1 MSRSGQYSGGD
12 RSSRGGGARF
22 SEGTPVSRIKTE
34 DVRKLVAE
42 DDAKLLVV
50 TAKAIGE
57 QMAAERVTTNQVRNI
72 FGAVRQLQL
81 RWRSKDAPD
90 AEAAFRQVMLLRPKI
105 AYQAKRTANLANLK
119 AALDEAIDTV
129 GAETDKETR
138 FVRFQR
144 FVEFFEAILAYH
156 AAAGGRQQ

>member
-1 MSRSGQYSGGD
+1 MR
-12 RSSRGGGARF
+12 A
-22 SEGTPVSRIKTE
+22 E
-34 DVRKLVAE
+34 DVQKLIAE
-42 DDAKLLVV
+42 DDAKLLIE
-50 TAKAIGE
+50 KAQELGG
-57 QMAAERVTTNQVRNI
+57 QMAADRVTTNQVRNI

-90 AEAAFRQVMLLRPKI
+90 ADKAFRQVMLLRPKM

-119 AALDEAIDTV
+119 TALDEAITTI
-129 GAETDKETR
+129 GAETDKEKR
-138 FVRFQR
+138 FMRFQR